1 MLTICT
7 RCRTPYDRR
16 QADPAVPAALSA
28 FCSSCATGA
37 VREATPALATVA
49 RIDTELTVLP
59 RSVLPV
65 AS

>member
-16 QADPAVPAALSA
+16 LAASGVPAPLVAL
-28 FCSSCATGA
+28 CTDCAAGTVRDAGA
-37 VREATPALATVA
+37 TLMTLPAPHAEV
-49 RIDTELTVLP
+49 TVLP

>member
-16 QADPAVPAALSA
+16 QADPAAARALVA
-28 FCSSCATGA
+28 MCATCASGA
-37 VREATPALATVA
+37 QPEMVVVLAPVTRLEV
-49 RIDTELTVLP
+49 ELTVLP
-59 RSVLPV
+59 RSILPV

>member
-16 QADPAVPAALSA
+16 QADPAAPAVLSA
-28 FCSSCATGA
+28 LCSACATGA
-37 VREATPALATVA
+37 VREAEPVLAAVA
-49 RIDTELTVLP
+49 WIDTERTVLP

>member
-16 QADPAVPAALSA
+16 LADAYAPAHLVAL
-28 FCSSCATGA
+28 CADCAGGT
-37 VREATPALATVA
+37 VREGGATLMTLPAPHAEV
-49 RIDTELTVLP
+49 TVLP
-59 RSVLPV
+59 RSVLPI